1 MNIYE
6 RICKLC
12 KANQTT
18 ITNLFLELCPNK
30 SRGNMATWR
39 KGHFTF
45 SQIIAIAEKFNVTTD
60 YLIKGTGAE
69 KITAENTFYE
79 RIKRIA
85 NEKGTTL
92 TAVAKDLKLSTSM
105 PTNWKNGQ
113 LPAADTLLLLSSY
126 FGVTTDYLLKGEDK
140 GKTKTHMEK
149 GELYFRVK
157 KIWGKPIDELE
168 KKAGISQGAISKW
181 RTSYPRVDN
190 LMQVVEVIGCSYD
203 CLLKK
208 EYDETKTMV
217 AGSFNGNNHSQN
229 VSNSPNSQQ
238 SQNNTNKETAKTI
251 DRILKLMEQK
261 NVSAHKLEVEAG
273 LSNASIQAWKKGKA
287 QASIVS
293 LQKIADY
300 FGVSINYILYGKENE
315 FTEKEKQLIEAIKSL
330 SDSEVDKLNDFVA
343 EIIKRK

>member
-1 MNIYE
+1 MDIYE

-60 YLIKGTGAE
+60 YLLKGTDE
-69 KITAENTFYE
+69 ERITNKNTFYE

-85 NEKGTTL
+85 YEKGTTL

-126 FGVTTDYLLKGEDK
+126 FGVTTDYLLKGDDK
-140 GKTKTHMEK
+140 GKTIAENT
-149 GELYFRVK
+149 FC
-157 KIWGKPIDELE
+157 
-168 KKAGISQGAISKW
+168 
-181 RTSYPRVDN
+181 DN
-190 LMQVVEVIGCSYD
+190 S
-203 CLLKK
+203 
-208 EYDETKTMV
+208 
-217 AGSFNGNNHSQN
+217 NSQN
-229 VSNSPNSQQ
+229 KPNARQTQQ
-238 SQNNTNKETAKTI
+238 SQNADKGTPKTI
-251 DRILKLMEQK
+251 DRILKLMKQK

-343 EIIKRK
+343 EIIKRR